1 MINLIIHVIEKGDT
15 LYSLGRKYNIDYK
28 KIALD
33 NGLLLND
40 SLVIGQSL
48 VIINNPN
55 EKKLGTIEVNG
66 YTFASINNDLLDSVL
81 PYLTY
86 LSIFSYHILPNGNF
100 KGIKDE
106 EIIDKALN
114 YDVAPLMVITNI
126 GENGSFDSDLAH
138 LLLTDNNLQDIL
150 INNILNILKIKNY
163 KGLNID
169 FEYIYPD
176 DKELYNNFLNKIQ
189 PILNQNGYILITALA
204 PKTNNNQSGLLYE
217 AHDYEHHGQIANR
230 VILMTYEWGYAY
242 SEPMAVAPINNV
254 EKVLNYATTEI
265 PSTKI
270 LMGIPNYGY
279 NWETPVIKGTRA
291 TSVNNIEA
299 INIARNNNVNINYDI
314 KSQTPYFNYT
324 KDNQKHQV
332 WFEDARSIQAKLLLA
347 NKYHLAGVSY
357 WTIDKLF
364 PQNWL
369 IISHLFNIKKLN
381 TNI

>member
-1 MINLIIHVIEKGDT
+1 MIKLIIHVIEKGDT
-15 LYSLGRKYNIDYK
+15 LYSLGKKYNIDYK

-40 SLVIGQSL
+40 KLVIGQSL

-66 YTFASINNDLLDSVL
+66 YTFPSINNDLLDSVL

-86 LSIFSYHILPNGNF
+86 LSIFSYHILPSGNLQT
-100 KGIKDE
+100 INDE
-106 EIIDKALN
+106 EIINQALN
-114 YDVAPLMVITNI
+114 HDVAPLMVITNI
-126 GENGSFDSDLAH
+126 GENGSFNSDLAH
-138 LLLTDNNLQDIL
+138 LFLTDNNLQNTL
-150 INNILNILKIKNY
+150 INNILNILNSKNY

-169 FEYIYPD
+169 FEYIYPE
-176 DKELYNNFLNKIQ
+176 DKELYNDFLKKIQ
-189 PILNQNGYILITALA
+189 PILNQNNYILITALA
-204 PKTNNNQSGLLYE
+204 PKTSANQSGLLYE
-217 AHDYEHHGQIANR
+217 AHDYEQHGQIANR

-242 SEPMAVAPINNV
+242 SEPMAISPINKV

-279 NWETPVIKGTRA
+279 NWKIPFIKGIRA
-291 TSVNNIEA
+291 TSISNVDA
-299 INIARNNNVNINYDI
+299 INTARDNKVNINYDNT
-314 KSQTPYFNYT
+314 SQAPYFNYM
-324 KDNQKHQV
+324 KDNQEHQV
-332 WFEDARSIQAKLLLA
+332 WFEDARSITSKLLLA
-347 NKYHLAGVSY
+347 KQYNLAGVSY

-369 IISHLFNIKKLN
+369 ILSHLFNIQKLN
-381 TNI
+381 YNL

>member
-1 MINLIIHVIEKGDT
+1 MIIHVIEKGDT
-15 LYSLGRKYNIDYK
+15 LYSLGRRYNIDYK

-66 YTFASINNDLLDSVL
+66 YTFTSINNDLLDSVL

-189 PILNQNGYILITALA
+189 PILNQNSYILITALA
-204 PKTNNNQSGLLYE
+204 PKTTNNQSGLLYE
-217 AHDYEHHGQIANR
+217 AHDY
-230 VILMTYEWGYAY
+230 
-242 SEPMAVAPINNV
+242 
-254 EKVLNYATTEI
+254 
-265 PSTKI
+265 
-270 LMGIPNYGY
+270 
-279 NWETPVIKGTRA
+279 
-291 TSVNNIEA
+291 
-299 INIARNNNVNINYDI
+299 
-314 KSQTPYFNYT
+314 
-324 KDNQKHQV
+324 
-332 WFEDARSIQAKLLLA
+332 
-347 NKYHLAGVSY
+347 
-357 WTIDKLF
+357 
-364 PQNWL
+364 
-369 IISHLFNIKKLN
+369 
-381 TNI
+381 

>member
-1 MINLIIHVIEKGDT
+1 
-15 LYSLGRKYNIDYK
+15 
-28 KIALD
+28 
-33 NGLLLND
+33 
-40 SLVIGQSL
+40 
-48 VIINNPN
+48 
-55 EKKLGTIEVNG
+55 
-66 YTFASINNDLLDSVL
+66 
-81 PYLTY
+81 
-86 LSIFSYHILPNGNF
+86 
-100 KGIKDE
+100 
-106 EIIDKALN
+106 
-114 YDVAPLMVITNI
+114 
-126 GENGSFDSDLAH
+126 
-138 LLLTDNNLQDIL
+138 
-150 INNILNILKIKNY
+150 
-163 KGLNID
+163 
-169 FEYIYPD
+169 
-176 DKELYNNFLNKIQ
+176 
-189 PILNQNGYILITALA
+189 
-204 PKTNNNQSGLLYE
+204 
-217 AHDYEHHGQIANR
+217 
-230 VILMTYEWGYAY
+230 MTYEWGYAY